1 MDSKVIIN
9 AEIEGSSEIIL
20 SLLDYLAIDFSEF
33 NPESSFTIVEV
44 EKNYIKKYH
53 FDELNICSGTLSES
67 MSIEGQ
73 WKFTFVGSAE
83 YSILKELMEIIKPY
97 VIGNDTWGLIFKDDF
112 PIIYNGGL
120 EYYPKVENE
129 IKVIYE
135 F

>member
-1 MDSKVIIN
+1 MKIMID

-20 SLLDYLAIDFSEF
+20 TLLDFLAVDYSEF
-33 NPESSFTIVEV
+33 NPESSFTIIKV
-44 EKNYIKKYH
+44 EKNYIKKYR
-53 FDELNICSGTLSES
+53 FNEINIHSGSLSES

-73 WKFTFVGSAE
+73 WRFTFHGSAE

-97 VIGNDTWGLIFKDDF
+97 VVGNDTWGFIFKDNF

-120 EYYPKVENE
+120 EYYPRIENE

-135 F
+135 S